1 MLWQMPL
8 WPRSEDKTGK
18 LKDGGRGGRGC
29 GAVGWSLKGGD
40 MGLLLTPM
48 LLEAGID
55 LSASCGCFE
64 DK

>member
-1 MLWQMPL
+1 MVTL
-8 WPRSEDKTGK
+8 RASVSSCVEA
-18 LKDGGRGGRGC
+18 GGRGGRGC